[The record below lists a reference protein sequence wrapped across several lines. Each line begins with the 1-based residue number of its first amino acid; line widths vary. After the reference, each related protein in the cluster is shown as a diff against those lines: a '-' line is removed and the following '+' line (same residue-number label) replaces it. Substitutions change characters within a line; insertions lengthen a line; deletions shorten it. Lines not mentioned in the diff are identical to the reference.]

1 MGLRWN
7 TLVGDLREILNIVPQ
22 FISPE
27 VISQQRL
34 AFSYLPWWL
43 WKQQLRL
50 STVDIDGWECHYD
63 IEGMMINKET
73 VFLDISYSLCY
84 NVNSY

>member
-27 VISQQRL
+27 VIS
-34 AFSYLPWWL
+34 
-43 WKQQLRL
+43 QLRL

>member
-34 AFSYLPWWL
+34 AFSYLP
-43 WKQQLRL
+43 
-50 STVDIDGWECHYD
+50 
-63 IEGMMINKET
+63 
-73 VFLDISYSLCY
+73 
-84 NVNSY
+84 